1 MFGSRASFGSFASA
15 EPETPYFRP
24 WPSHGST
31 ADFSLGGAPPSARS
45 RSQADAFEAG
55 LADELS
61 RRLAQARGPP
71 PEKQP

>member
-1 MFGSRASFGSFASA
+1 MFGSRASFGSAVSA
-15 EPETPYFRP
+15 EPETPFFRA

-31 ADFSLGGAPPSARS
+31 ADFSLAGGAPPSARS

-61 RRLAQARGPP
+61 RRMAQARVAHVSEP
-71 PEKQP
+71 